1 MKNKIIKT
9 LACLLAGLTLT
20 ACVGSVNVP
29 AGTENKITD
38 GTMDTTMDKSTAMP
52 LLPNP
57 ITATADSIYSIHRLG
72 TFSRGDDINDDS
84 DDTRNYTNSKTQ
96 DTFKLVAS
104 GDTIIMIVNGVT
116 HDLTLD
122 DSDITSWSVPNN
134 EYIYIFEPNR
144 TSNDLRATLAGK
156 EGESILGTYVYY
168 HADTTIVSSGL
179 KDIPYDFTLGYAVV
193 GIPTPASTV
202 ASQTATATYT
212 GLMEFETLASHV
224 TDIASQDSRI
234 YYAGEVEL
242 TMTVNFTINTV
253 AGTGSIERR
262 GAPAGAIIFAP
273 APIVG
278 NGFEGVFTL
287 DGALRTNAGLTNNPV
302 GNYKGNFF
310 GPNADDLAGVLRFNS
325 ANAHGNVNGL
335 GGFRGDRQD
344 N

>member
-1 MKNKIIKT
+1 MKNKTIKT
-9 LACLLAGLTLT
+9 IACFIAGLILT

-38 GTMDTTMDKSTAMP
+38 GAMDTTMNTTMDKATEMP
-52 LLPNP
+52 LLPDP

-72 TFSRGDDINDDS
+72 TFSFGDNFDADK
-84 DDTRNYTNSKTQ
+84 RNYTNSETQ

-116 HDLTLD
+116 HDLTID
-122 DSDITSWSVPNN
+122 DSDITNWSDPNN

-144 TSNDLRATLAGK
+144 SSNSLRATLAGK

-168 HADTTIVSSGL
+168 QADTSTFGAGVR
-179 KDIPYDFTLGYAVV
+179 DITYDFTLGYAVV

-234 YYAGEVEL
+234 YYAGDL

-262 GAPAGAIIFAP
+262 GSPVGAIIFAP

>member
-1 MKNKIIKT
+1 M
-9 LACLLAGLTLT
+9 
-20 ACVGSVNVP
+20 
-29 AGTENKITD
+29 
-38 GTMDTTMDKSTAMP
+38 
-52 LLPNP
+52 
-57 ITATADSIYSIHRLG
+57 
-72 TFSRGDDINDDS
+72 
-84 DDTRNYTNSKTQ
+84 
-96 DTFKLVAS
+96 
-104 GDTIIMIVNGVT
+104 
-116 HDLTLD
+116 
-122 DSDITSWSVPNN
+122 
-134 EYIYIFEPNR
+134 
-144 TSNDLRATLAGK
+144 
-156 EGESILGTYVYY
+156 
-168 HADTTIVSSGL
+168 
-179 KDIPYDFTLGYAVV
+179 

-234 YYAGEVEL
+234 YYAGDL

-262 GAPAGAIIFAP
+262 GSPAGAIIFAP

-287 DGALRTNAGLTNNPV
+287 DSALRTNAGLTNNPV